1 MATFLK
7 SLLEVSKLSLI
18 EVILFADTT
27 NIGNGGGGVYQATV
41 QEGVYMGTVPWLNL

>member
-27 NIGNGGGGVYQATV
+27 NIGNGGGGVTRPRYRKECTWAQFH
-41 QEGVYMGTVPWLNL
+41 G